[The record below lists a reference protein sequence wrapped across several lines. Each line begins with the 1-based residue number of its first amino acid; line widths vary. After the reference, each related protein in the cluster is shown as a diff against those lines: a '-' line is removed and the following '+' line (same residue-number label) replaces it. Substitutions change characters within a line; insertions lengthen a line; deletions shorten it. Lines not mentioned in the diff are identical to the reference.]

1 MIEHIVCFIIA
12 NLAEIRYVQLD
23 IDRSIGDYQEFLSAK
38 VCIIVCFKSI
48 TFPFIISLEWNFYK
62 VSLWFRHG
70 HSFSNQWYKQNQT
83 NCLIFI
89 FRCGIYIIHYV

>member
-48 TFPFIISLEWNFYK
+48 TFPFIISLE
-62 VSLWFRHG
+62 
-70 HSFSNQWYKQNQT
+70 
-83 NCLIFI
+83 
-89 FRCGIYIIHYV
+89 